1 VWFSDLK
8 FATETATMI
17 MRTSNPPHQAADIL
31 ALAAGPTRDSIPV
44 TILTGFLGSGKTTL
58 LRGALFNPAFADT
71 AVIINEVGDISIDH
85 YLVDLIDGDV
95 VELPGGC
102 LCCAVREDLAQTLRS
117 LIERRDDG
125 SIREF
130 RRIVVETTGL
140 ADPGPILF
148 TLGTDAMLDQRLRL
162 RRVVTVVDAVAGL
175 ATLDRFAEA
184 VRQVAVADV
193 LAISKSD
200 LAPFAE
206 PLAARLELLNPL
218 AERLVVTGDA
228 DPASILFAP
237 DARRPRV
244 SGGPGATA
252 TASALDSRFRGND
265 ENKSF
270 DHVEHSHGVATFT
283 VVLEAPV
290 TRLQFAMALGGLA
303 QARGYDLLRVKGIVA
318 FADRPDRPAIVQAA
332 QHAMFEPQWLDDW
345 PDEDRRSRLVFV
357 VHDIAPAE
365 ILAHFHFATPR
376 VIGGSAI
383 HDHTGA

>member
-1 VWFSDLK
+1 L
-8 FATETATMI
+8 
-17 MRTSNPPHQAADIL
+17 
-31 ALAAGPTRDSIPV
+31 
-44 TILTGFLGSGKTTL
+44 
-58 LRGALFNPAFADT
+58 
-71 AVIINEVGDISIDH
+71 
-85 YLVDLIDGDV
+85 
-95 VELPGGC
+95 
-102 LCCAVREDLAQTLRS
+102 
-117 LIERRDDG
+117 
-125 SIREF
+125 
-130 RRIVVETTGL
+130 
-140 ADPGPILF
+140 
-148 TLGTDAMLDQRLRL
+148 
-162 RRVVTVVDAVAGL
+162 
-175 ATLDRFAEA
+175 
-184 VRQVAVADV
+184 

-206 PLAARLELLNPL
+206 PLAARLDLLNPL

-228 DPASILFAP
+228 DPASILFFASDDPHPNPPPPAGEGGAWRPVSPTPADEGEALTTGRKAP
-237 DARRPRV
+237 SPA
-244 SGGPGATA
+244 GGGGLGWGSAT
-252 TASALDSRFRGND
+252 LP
-265 ENKSF
+265 
-270 DHVEHSHGVATFT
+270 HEHSHGVATFT